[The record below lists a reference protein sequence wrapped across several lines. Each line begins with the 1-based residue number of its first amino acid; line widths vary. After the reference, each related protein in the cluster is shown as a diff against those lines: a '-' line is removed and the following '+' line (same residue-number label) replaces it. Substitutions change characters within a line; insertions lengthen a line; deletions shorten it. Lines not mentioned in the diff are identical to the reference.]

1 MAGQQV
7 TPARRGPLYVK
18 PSGLPV
24 LISAPEYARHQLMA
38 EIAKR
43 ERTGE
48 LERIDRTCFWDDD
61 AGRWRIRVRR
71 LAPPPPRYRRA
82 AVLAAATVAV
92 LTALLAAGWWALITL
107 AALPGLTFLGM
118 VFVAFTVFVLAR
130 HGRRDTSVSVLVDV
144 SVRR

>member
-7 TPARRGPLYVK
+7 NPVRRGALYVK
-18 PSGLPV
+18 PADLPV

-43 ERTGE
+43 ERAGE
-48 LERIDRTCFWDDD
+48 LERIDRTCFWDDE

-71 LAPPPPRYRRA
+71 LAPPAPRYRRA
-82 AVLAAATVAV
+82 AVLAVAV
-92 LTALLAAGWWALITL
+92 TAALTALLAAGWWALVTL

-118 VFVAFTVFVLAR
+118 VFVAFTMFVLAR
-130 HGRRDTSVSVLVDV
+130 HGRQDTSVSVLVDV
-144 SVRR
+144 SVKR